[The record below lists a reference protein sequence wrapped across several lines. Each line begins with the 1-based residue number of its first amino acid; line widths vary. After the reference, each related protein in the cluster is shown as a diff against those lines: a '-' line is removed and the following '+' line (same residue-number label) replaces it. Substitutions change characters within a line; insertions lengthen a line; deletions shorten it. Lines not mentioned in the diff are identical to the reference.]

1 MRNCK
6 QSKQIYQTLLADRG
20 TPLCQWPLSHW
31 PPGKED
37 LQEEQDKQH
46 GHALY
51 PPHIQQ
57 MPGIIIIK
65 EAQHLPEIMQL
76 CVQFGLKLSKSY
88 IFFSIYLILD
98 NFNPNLTQNFVIS
111 GKDWISSYL
120 QTFLEKFNISRY
132 VKKHFF
138 KHLKVKAFSRSI
150 YRCG

>member
-20 TPLCQWPLSHW
+20 TPLCQWPRSHW

-37 LQEEQDKQH
+37 LQEERDKQH

-57 MPGIIIIK
+57 MPGIIII
-65 EAQHLPEIMQL
+65 ENQSLPEITRL

-88 IFFSIYLILD
+88 IFFFYLSD
-98 NFNPNLTQNFVIS
+98 NFIPNRAQNCVIS
-111 GKDWISSYL
+111 GKDVYKSLTSASICK
-120 QTFLEKFNISRY
+120 TFL
-132 VKKHFF
+132 
-138 KHLKVKAFSRSI
+138 LSI
-150 YRCG
+150 